1 MMSLNIQFVPVEPA
15 DLDTVQDIVNSNA
28 DYNRMENGR
37 PERSREELLEQLS
50 PDQHSLMIRLDGRA
64 IGLLQY
70 LDRNPKDGYP
80 WLGLLMIHEE
90 LKGRG
95 YGKAAY
101 VAFAQRL
108 RQEGKQSVR
117 IGVIP
122 ENEPAKRFWSSLG
135 FQYYATKVANI
146 GIEVECYEKA
156 L

>member
-1 MMSLNIQFVPVEPA
+1 MSLNIQFVPVEPD
-15 DLDTVQDIVNSNA
+15 DLDTIQDIVNSNTA
-28 DYNRMENGR
+28 YNRMENGR

-90 LKGRG
+90 LKGKG
-95 YGKAAY
+95 YGKAVYA
-101 VAFAQRL
+101 AFEQRL
-108 RQEGKQSVR
+108 KREGKQSVR

-122 ENEPAKRFWSSLG
+122 ENEPAKGFWSSLG
-135 FQYYATKVANI
+135 FRYYATKMANI
-146 GIEVECYEKA
+146 GIEVHCYEKA
-156 L
+156 F